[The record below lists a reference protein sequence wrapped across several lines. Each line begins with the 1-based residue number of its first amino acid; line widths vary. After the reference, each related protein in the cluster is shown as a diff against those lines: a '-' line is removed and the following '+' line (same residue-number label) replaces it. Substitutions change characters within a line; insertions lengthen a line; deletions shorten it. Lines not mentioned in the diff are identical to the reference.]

1 MGKHKVFHLTARQ
14 DFGPYKKGD
23 HIEDH
28 AEVERITNGEHRV
41 HVIRVAA
48 DAEPEEKVFAG
59 EKLPPPLP
67 EPEKAAVKA

>member
-1 MGKHKVFHLTARQ
+1 MAKHKVTHLTARQ

-28 AEVERITNGEHRV
+28 AEVERILSGEHRV

-48 DAEPEEKVFAG
+48 DAEILEDEPSAQPAAPPKVD
-59 EKLPPPLP
+59 
-67 EPEKAAVKA
+67 AAK